1 MLTVVEQRMIDS
13 NENMG
18 SIADIYIDVSRSI
31 DATLIGSIISHEKNT
46 RWFDIVGLHREII
59 EESDPSSDTEGHTL
73 NEKVCCF
80 FSPQFDDLPVRRK
93 KIGDSRIVWFIF

>member
-18 SIADIYIDVSRSI
+18 AITDIYIDVSGSI

-46 RWFDIVGLHREII
+46 RWFDIVGFHREINVI
-59 EESDPSSDTEGHTL
+59 
-73 NEKVCCF
+73 V
-80 FSPQFDDLPVRRK
+80 VRRRCRTRCRTR
-93 KIGDSRIVWFIF
+93 DLTTNFDFSRGHAEGRIDR